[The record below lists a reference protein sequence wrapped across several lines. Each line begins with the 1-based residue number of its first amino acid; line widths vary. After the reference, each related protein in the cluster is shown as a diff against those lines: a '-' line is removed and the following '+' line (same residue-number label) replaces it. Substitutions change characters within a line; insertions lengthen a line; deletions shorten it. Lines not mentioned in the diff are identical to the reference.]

1 MVRDAL
7 RTMGQEFGLEDDDIK
22 AAQMGASG
30 VDIVFSPAARKLF
43 PWVVEVK
50 VVEALNVMSEFR
62 DHSTQYAHL
71 PHLTPL
77 LFHMKNR
84 TPMLVTM
91 KAEDFY
97 TLYGKILATTHPKI
111 STTES

>member
-1 MVRDAL
+1 
-7 RTMGQEFGLEDDDIK
+7 MGSRFGLEPDDIK
-22 AAQMGASG
+22 SAQMGASG

-62 DHSTQYAHL
+62 DHSEQYSHL

-84 TPMLVTM
+84 CPMLVTM
-91 KAEDFY
+91 RMQDFLD
-97 TLYGKILATTHPKI
+97 LYDKVLATSHPQ
-111 STTES
+111 TTLESVIEP